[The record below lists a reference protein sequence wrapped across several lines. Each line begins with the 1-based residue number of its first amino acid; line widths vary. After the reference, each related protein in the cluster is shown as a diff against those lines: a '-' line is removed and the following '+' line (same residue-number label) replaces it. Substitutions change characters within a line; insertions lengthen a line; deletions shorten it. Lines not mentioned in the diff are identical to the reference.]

1 MAWPSRSNRRK
12 SARRSRG
19 DQKKQASRPPD
30 FVALGQAID
39 FNFLLEDRTMKLKKI
54 SGVGLTA
61 LSLALGIATF
71 GAPVR
76 AEAPALQASPE
87 QAKAIEDWTRTLAV
101 QAATYAAPLVAMYN
115 LRDTVAVG
123 ARPKARPGEIWR
135 MEDISTPKLSAE
147 SGYVSPNVDVVY
159 GFGFADLG
167 VEPVI
172 LTAPDSGDRYYMI
185 EVVDMYTNA
194 FAYPA
199 GGASG
204 YKGGKFAFVAPG
216 WKGDLPEGVKR
227 IEAPT
232 RWIEFQPRVN
242 VKGEADLPAARK
254 VLAAITLQG
263 LSEYKGGAAPAR
275 PDYHYEVPKLT
286 QGVATSHMQFD
297 DPLQFWSI
305 FSAALNENPPP
316 EAEIKTILPSLK
328 YLGIE
333 LGKQWKH
340 ENVPPAILAQMKVA
354 AANIGKLALGT
365 MPLAGTLKN
374 GWVIPPYNTGNAGT
388 DYLSRL
394 DVAVFG
400 LTANAANQAIYYS
413 GVLDA
418 HNMPMT
424 GAKKYTLT
432 LKPPMD
438 YAQPVAPGFWSVTMY
453 DRVTNYTAPNPINR
467 YHLADYDK
475 LTKNADGSITLY
487 LQADSP
493 GKDKEPNWLPSPK
506 GPFYLIFRN
515 YAPSPAV
522 TEGLKDRASFQGP
535 PGVFPVG
542 GE

>member
-1 MAWPSRSNRRK
+1 MKFMKSYGAGMMALSI
-12 SARRSRG
+12 
-19 DQKKQASRPPD
+19 
-30 FVALGQAID
+30 ALG
-39 FNFLLEDRTMKLKKI
+39 
-54 SGVGLTA
+54 
-61 LSLALGIATF
+61 LAPLAG
-71 GAPVR
+71 PVR
-76 AEAPALQASPE
+76 AEQPALQASHE
-87 QAKAIEDWTRTLAV
+87 QTKAIEEWTRTLAV

-123 ARPKARPGEIWR
+123 PHPKAKPGTLWR
-135 MEDISTPKLSAE
+135 LEDITTPKLAAE

-216 WKGDLPEGVKR
+216 WKGTLPEGVTR
-227 IEAPT
+227 IDAPT

-242 VKGEADLPAARK
+242 VKSEADLPAARK
-254 VLAAITLQG
+254 VLAAINLQG
-263 LSEYKGGAAPAR
+263 LSEYTGSAAPAQ
-275 PDYHYEVPKLT
+275 PAYHYESPKLT
-286 QGVATSHMQFD
+286 PGVATSHMQFD

-316 EAEIKTILPSLK
+316 ADEIATVLPSFK

-333 LGKQWKH
+333 LGKQWKP
-340 ENVPPAILAQMKVA
+340 EDVPPHILAQMKVA
-354 AANIGKLALGT
+354 AADIGKLALGA
-365 MPLAGTLKN
+365 MPLAGTLKE
-374 GWVIPPYNTGNAGT
+374 GWVIPPYNTGSAGT

-394 DVAVFG
+394 AVAVFG
-400 LTANAANQAIYYS
+400 LTANSTSQAIYYS
-413 GVLDA
+413 GVLDGD
-418 HNMPMT
+418 NKPLT
-424 GAKKYTLT
+424 GEKKYTLT

-438 YAQPVAPGFWSVTMY
+438 YAKPVAPGFWSVTMY
-453 DRVTNYTAPNPINR
+453 DKRTNYTAPNPINR
-467 YHLADYDK
+467 YHLADYDDLK
-475 LTKNADGSITLY
+475 KNADGSITLY
-487 LQADSP
+487 VQAESP
-493 GKDKEPNWLPSPK
+493 GKAKESNWLPSPK

-522 TEGLKDRASFQGP
+522 TEALKDRATFQGP
-535 PGVFPVG
+535 PGVFPVD